1 MYCGNNLCRNTIR
14 SLEDR
19 LAKSHLRESS
29 LEAQLRHCEEGVE
42 ELKEELA
49 AMQGRLSC
57 YEGGFASS
65 GGAERNHSAER
76 GKSGSSAR

>member
-1 MYCGNNLCRNTIR
+1 MYCGNSLCRNTIR

-19 LAKSHLRESS
+19 LTKSHLRESS
-29 LEAQLRHCEEGVE
+29 LEAQLRHCEEGME

-57 YEGGFASS
+57 YEGRFASS
-65 GGAERNHSAER
+65 AGAERNHSAER
-76 GKSGSSAR
+76 GNRSNSAR